1 MKSVVCRRVGHPAP
15 IVPLSFGNH
24 ALRTAIALGG
34 LALLAAGQAR
44 AATLSFSSA
53 APSGGSASIASW
65 TGATFDADNVGGTGV
80 NSNGSP
86 NNGAANDGTTY
97 AASDRPAQGQTFTT
111 GSNAGGYTLDTITV
125 RMAGYT
131 NNTASGGNNTFWN
144 LASTSATF
152 TVRVGKLNG
161 ATFIPLTIE
170 RASSG
175 GSGNPGASSSAN
187 GPGTYLTF
195 ALAAPIILQPNTTY
209 AFDVATTSTGNYFE
223 MLGIR
228 DGASGGNPYT
238 AGTAYTSGATG
249 AGGGTVTTLAGDR
262 AFQVSLTPY
271 TPGAPG
277 AFVHP
282 GLLNTAA
289 DFDRMRDNVAL
300 GIEPWKS
307 GYAALTA
314 SWMGQQ
320 NGGWA
325 PRAQATITRGAT
337 NNTSIL
343 YNDIAVCY
351 GSALRWKVSGDTAYA
366 DQAVRI
372 LNAWAYTL
380 TAVNGDTNVLL
391 TELYS
396 YQFCC
401 AAEIMRTYPG
411 WNATDFAQFQTMIYN
426 VFYPIAHG
434 FLRDHNFTGF
444 SHYWANWDLC
454 ALNAIYAI
462 GVLNDNTALTTEATN
477 YFYNGV
483 GNGCAD
489 RFVNYIHP
497 GYLGQGQEIG
507 RDQGHATLDVAELAT
522 LCQMAWNQG
531 VDLYGYENN
540 RVLALA
546 EYTAKYN
553 LGNDVPFAPYANT
566 DGSLMT
572 APSDASR
579 GTPGRPG
586 WATLYNHYVNIKGLA
601 APYTTI
607 VYNTNGTSWGYN
619 GDSPGWDYLTSAQL
633 PIAAGAA
640 PSALVAVI
648 TAGQPVLSWWGSA
661 YATGYNVKRATASGG
676 PYTTIATGVP
686 TNTYTD
692 TSVVAGT
699 TYYYVISGS
708 TPTGETANSSEA
720 QAITGTPLLARL
732 KFDDGSGATAADS
745 TGNGWTGTL
754 VNSPTWMTGKLGGA
768 VSLAS
773 ASSQYVTMPNG
784 VASSLSDFTI
794 STWVYLNSASAGAR
808 IFDFGD
814 GDGMFGGTN
823 PWGGQIWLCERYM
836 YCTVQGG
843 STGHVHFG
851 ISNST
856 NFGEEGV
863 DGAAAIPT
871 GQWMHVAVTMSG
883 STASLYVNG
892 MLVGQNANMWF
903 SPFRIGST
911 TQDFIGR
918 SQWRNDPYLAGNV
931 DDLRIYRGALSAA
944 DIQTLANTG
953 VAYLKFNESSGN
965 TAADSTGDGWTGTL
979 VNSPTWAA
987 GKLGNAVSLNGSS
1000 QYVTLPTGVV
1010 NGQTTCTLASW
1021 VYLNSVSNWARIFDF
1036 GSGTGTYMFLTPK
1049 NGNNGKI
1056 RFAITTSSGAGEQ
1069 QIDGAATLGT
1079 GGWHHVAVVLNGST
1093 GTLYVDGAQV
1103 GQNTGMTLTPSS
1115 LGATAQNYIGK
1126 SQWNDP
1132 YLSGIVD
1139 DFHIY
1144 SSALTAG
1151 QIASLY
1157 GGLASPVVTGII
1169 AGDSQNTINWTSVPN
1184 ATSYILMRSTTPGG
1198 PYTLVASGLTGPSYT
1213 DTGLI
1218 NGTTYYYQVVA
1229 TNSVAQSSGS
1239 GEVNSTPVTPV
1250 PGALSAGA
1258 WNGEVDLKWSPISG
1272 ATYNVKRATTAG
1284 GPYSTVAGDVTSP
1297 TYIDTGLTNGTTYYY
1312 VVSAVKG
1319 NEGANSAASSAI
1331 PHSDPIVNAWAHQ
1344 DIGAVG
1350 LAGIATYGSS
1360 GTYLVTGAGADIFG
1374 TADACHYLYQS
1385 LTGDGTIFA
1394 QVTGADNTDPW
1405 AKAGVMMRNTL
1416 DANAADVAT
1425 VVTPGNGASFQYR
1438 STAGGTTSFTNVAA
1452 ITAPYWVMISRVGNT
1467 FTSYISPDGATWTTV
1482 GSQTITMNS
1491 TIYVGLAVTS
1501 HNTGLLCTGAFNN
1514 VAVVPTVYWDSADIG
1529 SVPYAGASFYSN
1541 AIASLAGSGADIWGS
1556 SDAFRYT
1563 YLSAS
1568 GDCDITARVAS
1579 VSNTDPW
1586 AKAGVMIR
1594 ETLNANSTHATAVVT
1609 PGSGV
1614 AFQWRSTTGGG
1625 SFTTTVSGLTAPY
1638 WVRVTR
1644 VGNVFTGYYSA
1655 DGSTWTTIG
1664 SQTITMA
1671 ANVYIGLPV
1680 TSHTTGAI
1688 CGATI
1693 DNVIANP

>member
-1 MKSVVCRRVGHPAP
+1 MKSVVCRRVGHSAP
-15 IVPLSFGNH
+15 IALSLSRSH
-24 ALRTAIALGG
+24 VLRTAIALGG
-34 LALLAAGQAR
+34 VVLLAAGQAR
-44 AATLSFSSA
+44 AATLSFSST
-53 APSGGSASIASW
+53 APAGGSASIASW
-65 TGATFDADNVGGTGV
+65 TGATFDADNVGGSGV

-86 NNGAANDGTTY
+86 NNGAANDQTTY
-97 AASDRPAQGQTFTT
+97 VAHDRPAQGETFTT
-111 GSNAGGYTLDTITV
+111 GSNPGGYQLTAITV
-125 RMAGYT
+125 QMPGYT
-131 NNTASGGNNTFWN
+131 NNIASGGNDTFWD
-144 LASTSATF
+144 LVTSATF
-152 TVRVGKLNG
+152 NVRVGKLSG
-161 ATFIPLTIE
+161 TTFIPLTIE
-170 RASSG
+170 SAAAG
-175 GSGNPGASSSAN
+175 GSGNPGNSSSAN

-195 ALAAPIILQPNTTY
+195 TLKAPIILQPDTTY
-209 AFDVATTSTGNYFE
+209 AFDVATTASGNYFE
-223 MLGIR
+223 MQGIR

-249 AGGGTVTTLAGDR
+249 AGSGTVTTQAGDR

-277 AFVHP
+277 TFVHP
-282 GLLNTAA
+282 GLLNTAT
-289 DFDRMRDNVAL
+289 DFDQMRDNVAL
-300 GIEPWKS
+300 GVEPWKS

-320 NGGWA
+320 NGGW
-325 PRAQATITRGAT
+325 PSHAQATITRSGSL
-337 NNTSIL
+337 NNTSLL

-351 GSALRWKVSGDTAYA
+351 GSALRWKISGDTAYA
-366 DQAVRI
+366 DQAVAL
-372 LNAWAYTL
+372 LNSWAYTL
-380 TAVNGDTNVLL
+380 TSVAGDTNVLL

-396 YQFCC
+396 AQFCC

-411 WNATDFAQFQTMIYN
+411 WNATDIAQFQTMIYN
-426 VFYPIAHG
+426 VFYPLAHG
-434 FLRDHNFTGF
+434 FLTNHNGTGF
-444 SHYWANWDLC
+444 SHYWSNWDL
-454 ALNAIYAI
+454 AAISAMYAI
-462 GVLNDNTALTTEATN
+462 GVLDDNTSLTTEATT
-477 YFYNGV
+477 YFYSGI
-483 GNGCAD
+483 GNGCID

-497 GYLGQGQEIG
+497 GFLGQGQEIG
-507 RDQGHATLDVAELAT
+507 RDQGHATLDVAQVAA

-540 RVLALA
+540 KVLAVA

-566 DGSLMT
+566 DGWLMT
-572 APSDASR
+572 APSSGSR
-579 GTPGRPG
+579 GTPARPG

-601 APYTTI
+601 APYTTT
-607 VYNTNGTSWGYN
+607 VYNTNGTYWGFN
-619 GDSPGWDYLTSAQL
+619 GDNLGWDYLTTAR
-633 PIAAGAA
+633 PAIAAGAA
-640 PSALVAVI
+640 PSGLVAVI
-648 TAGQPVLSWWGSA
+648 TAAQPVLSWWGSA
-661 YATGYNVKRATASGG
+661 YATGYNVKRATTSGG
-676 PYTTIATGVP
+676 PYTTIATGVA

-692 TSVVAGT
+692 TSVVPGT
-699 TYYYVISGS
+699 TYYYVISAS
-708 TPTGETANSSEA
+708 TPTGETANSNEA
-720 QAITGTPLLARL
+720 QAITGNPLVARL
-732 KFDDGSGATAADS
+732 KFDDGSGTTAADS
-745 TGNGWTGTL
+745 TGNGWNGTL
-754 VNSPTWMTGKLGGA
+754 VNTPTWTTGRIGGA
-768 VSLAS
+768 LSLAG
-773 ASSQYVTMPNG
+773 ASSQYVTMPSG
-784 VASSLSDFTI
+784 VGASLADFTI

-814 GDGMFGGTN
+814 GDGMYGGTDV
-823 PWGGQIWLCERYM
+823 WGNQHWLCERYM

-843 STGHVHFG
+843 SGGRVHFG

-871 GQWMHVAVTMSG
+871 GQWVHVAVTMSG
-883 STASLYVNG
+883 STASIYVNG

-918 SQWRNDPYLAGNV
+918 SQWRNDPYLDGKV
-931 DDLRIYRGALSAA
+931 DDFRIYRGALSPA

-953 VAYLKFNESSGN
+953 MAYLKFNESSGN

-979 VNSPTWAA
+979 VNSPTWTT
-987 GKLGNAVSLNGSS
+987 GKLGNAVSLSGSS

-1010 NGQTTCTLASW
+1010 NGQTTCTLTSW

-1049 NGNNGKI
+1049 NAANGKI
-1056 RFAITTSSGAGEQ
+1056 RFAITTSSSSGEQ
-1069 QIDGAATLGT
+1069 KIDGAAALGT

-1103 GQNTGMTLTPSS
+1103 GQNTSMTLTPSS
-1115 LGATAQNYIGK
+1115 LGATTQNYIGK

-1132 YLSGIVD
+1132 YLNGIVD

-1144 SSALTAG
+1144 SSVLTSG

-1157 GGLASPVVTGII
+1157 GGLAAPTVTVT
-1169 AGDSQNTINWTSVPN
+1169 AGDSQNTINWTAVPN
-1184 ATSYILMRSTTPGG
+1184 ATSYIVERSTTPGG
-1198 PYTLVASGLTGPSYT
+1198 PYTIVASGLSGTSYI
-1213 DTGLI
+1213 DTGLT

-1229 TNSVAQSSGS
+1229 TNSVAQGSGS
-1239 GEVNSTPVTPV
+1239 SEVNSTPVTPI
-1250 PGALSAGA
+1250 PSGLTSGA

-1272 ATYNVKRATTAG
+1272 ATYNVKRATTPG
-1284 GPYSTVAGDVTSP
+1284 GPYSTVAGSVTSP

-1319 NEGANSAASSAI
+1319 NEGGNSAESSAA
-1331 PHSDPIVNAWAHQ
+1331 PHSDPIVNAWSHQ

-1350 LAGIATYGSS
+1350 LAGIATYSSS
-1360 GTYLVTGAGADIFG
+1360 GTYQVTGAGADIFG
-1374 TADACHYLYQS
+1374 TADACHSLYQS

-1394 QVTGADNTDPW
+1394 RVTGVDSTDPW

-1416 DANAADVAT
+1416 DANSANVVT
-1425 VVTPGNGASFQYR
+1425 VVTPSNGASFQYR
-1438 STAGGTTSFTNVAA
+1438 SSAGGSSSFVNVAG
-1452 ITAPYWVMISRVGNT
+1452 ITAPYWVMLSRVGNT

-1491 TIYVGLAVTS
+1491 TIYVGMVVTS
-1501 HNTGLLCTGAFNN
+1501 HNASLLCTGSFSNLAI
-1514 VAVVPTVYWDSADIG
+1514 VPTVYWDAADIG
-1529 SVPYAGASFYSN
+1529 SVPYAGGSFYSN
-1541 AIASLAGSGADIWGS
+1541 AVVSVAGSGADIWGS

-1568 GDCDITARVAS
+1568 GDCDITARVTS

-1594 ETLNANSTHATAVVT
+1594 ETLNANSTHAMAIVSA
-1609 PGSGV
+1609 GSGV
-1614 AFQWRSTTGGG
+1614 AFQWRSITGGG
-1625 SFTTTVSGLTAPY
+1625 SSTTTVSGLAAPY

-1644 VGNVFTGYYSA
+1644 VGNVFTAYYSA
-1655 DGSTWTTIG
+1655 DGATWTTIG

-1671 ANVYIGLPV
+1671 TNVYIGLPV
-1680 TSHTTGAI
+1680 TSHTTSAI